1 MPLASV
7 RLVKVLVASVFAFK
21 DVLVDTLAVS
31 VYDSLG
37 NEYDVSVSFTKCSTA
52 TVYDEAGTAK
62 TITTVYWEA
71 GDSSDDINAS
81 GSGYLA
87 FDTEGKL
94 VTGTYYSS
102 DPTVTGAEPENYTFA
117 SAYDIDIAAD
127 TDSSGNKTVNIDDF
141 SVSMD
146 VAAVSLYTEGSI
158 AVDSSDGYASG
169 TLTGYSFSSDGTITG
184 VYSNNQTQLLAQIGL
199 ATFDNAAGLDKVG
212 TSLYAVSA
220 NSGPFSGAV
229 VAGTDGTG
237 TLTSGALESSNV
249 DLSAQFAEM
258 MVAERA
264 YQAASKLITVTD
276 DMMQTV
282 INMVS

>member
-1 MPLASV
+1 M
-7 RLVKVLVASVFAFK
+7 
-21 DVLVDTLAVS
+21 
-31 VYDSLG
+31 
-37 NEYDVSVSFTKCSTA
+37 
-52 TVYDEAGTAK
+52 
-62 TITTVYWEA
+62 
-71 GDSSDDINAS
+71 
-81 GSGYLA
+81 
-87 FDTEGKL
+87 
-94 VTGTYYSS
+94 
-102 DPTVTGAEPENYTFA
+102 
-117 SAYDIDIAAD
+117 
-127 TDSSGNKTVNIDDF
+127 
-141 SVSMD
+141 
-146 VAAVSLYTEGSI
+146 
-158 AVDSSDGYASG
+158 
-169 TLTGYSFSSDGTITG
+169 
-184 VYSNNQTQLLAQIGL
+184 YSNNQTQLLAQIGL